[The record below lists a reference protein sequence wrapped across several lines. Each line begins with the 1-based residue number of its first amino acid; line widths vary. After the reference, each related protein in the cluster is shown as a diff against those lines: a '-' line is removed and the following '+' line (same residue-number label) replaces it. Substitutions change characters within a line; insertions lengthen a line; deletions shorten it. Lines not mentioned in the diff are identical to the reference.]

1 MIEWRKKRAGE
12 KMSWLEK
19 LKENNT
25 ARRVLVFILIG
36 IVLYLLRSM
45 INLILLTFIFAFL
58 VTRLENVILKRVR
71 IPRKLIVIVL
81 YTLVA
86 LFLYVA
92 IVHFL
97 PILIDQISQLV
108 DSLVKIYNNPPDNA
122 VAKWVVGFLKESNIE
137 KYLQTGVDFIIAS
150 LSGIGSVGLSFF
162 LALIL
167 SLFFSLEKERVTS
180 FTGQF
185 LTSKVGFIF
194 KEAAF
199 FGKKFVGTFGVVLEA
214 QLMIALVNTIITTI
228 ALYLMDFPQLLSLSI
243 MVFVLGLIPVAGVII
258 SCVPLVLIAYS
269 VGGWQDVFYIL
280 LTVVIVHAIETY
292 ILNPKLMSS
301 KTNLPVFYTF
311 IVLIFSETFFGVW
324 GLIVG
329 IPVFVFLLDILDVR
343 NAEDKEKRTI
353 FGRKKKVD

>member
-1 MIEWRKKRAGE
+1 MN
-12 KMSWLEK
+12 WLEK
-19 LKENNT
+19 LKENDT
-25 ARRVLVFILIG
+25 ARRVLVFVLLG
-36 IVLYLLRSM
+36 VVLYLLRSM
-45 INLILLTFIFAFL
+45 IDLILLTFIFAFL

-71 IPRKLIVIVL
+71 VPRKLIVIVL
-81 YTLVA
+81 YSLVA
-86 LFLYVA
+86 VFLYVV

-97 PILIDQISQLV
+97 PILINQISQLV
-108 DSLVKIYNNPPDNA
+108 DSLVKLYNNPSDNTI
-122 VAKWVVGFLKESNIE
+122 VKWIVGFLKESNIQ
-137 KYLQTGVDFIIAS
+137 KYLQAGVDFIIAS

-185 LTSKVGFIF
+185 MTSKAGFIF

-199 FGKKFVGTFGVVLEA
+199 FGKKFVSTFGVVLEA
-214 QLMIALVNTIITTI
+214 QLMIALVNTFITTI

-258 SCVPLVLIAYS
+258 SCIPLVLIAYS
-269 VGGWQDVFYIL
+269 VGGFQDVVYIL
-280 LTVVIVHAIETY
+280 ITVVIVHAIETY

-311 IVLIFSETFFGVW
+311 IILIFSETFFGVW

-329 IPVFVFLLDILDVR
+329 IPVFVFLLDILEVR
-343 NAEDKEKRTI
+343 NAEDLKKRTI